1 MPRPLR
7 SFCRINV
14 LLVAFVL
21 AACETPSPQ
30 VTFPEI
36 TFQHKPPIKLDV
48 REVAFEQ
55 VYQPPSRPPNVDHL
69 FPVRPAAAAMR
80 WGRDR
85 LRAAGSTG
93 RARYVVREASVVEV
107 PLKVE
112 GGLKGVMT
120 VDQSERYDARLVV
133 DVHLNSDDRRSL
145 GTVTVEVVRSQTA
158 AEDLSLNEREKV
170 WFVMTE
176 ALMRDFDAEL
186 EKAIKSA
193 FLEHLIM

>member
-1 MPRPLR
+1 MPRPLQPLR
-7 SFCRINV
+7 QICV
-14 LLVAFVL
+14 LFAVFAL
-21 AACETPSPQ
+21 AACETPSPA

-36 TFQHKPPIKLDV
+36 TFQHKPPITLDV
-48 REVAFEQ
+48 RQVSFEQ
-55 VYQPPSRPPNVDHL
+55 VYRPPSRPPNVDHL

-112 GGLKGVMT
+112 GGLKGMLT

-133 DVHLNSDDRRSL
+133 DVHLNSDERRSL
-145 GTVTVEVVRSQTA
+145 GTITVEVVRSRTT
-158 AEDLSLNEREKV
+158 AEDLSLYEREKV
-170 WFVMTE
+170 WFDMTE

-186 EKAIKSA
+186 EKAIKTA
-193 FLEHLIM
+193 FLEHLVM

>member
-7 SFCRINV
+7 SFRRLSV
-14 LLVAFVL
+14 LLPAFVL
-21 AACETPSPQ
+21 AACETPSPK
-30 VTFPEI
+30 VIFPEI
-36 TFQHKPPIKLDV
+36 TFQHKPPITLDV
-48 REVAFEQ
+48 REVSFEQ
-55 VYQPPSRPPNVDHL
+55 VYRPPSRPPNVDHL
-69 FPVRPAAAAMR
+69 FPVRPAAAAVR

-93 RARYVVREASVVEV
+93 RARYVVREASVVETS
-107 PLKVE
+107 LKTK
-112 GGLKGVMT
+112 GGLEGMMT

-133 DVHLNSDDRRSL
+133 DVHLNSDERRFL
-145 GTVTVEVVRSQTA
+145 GTVTVEVVRSRTT

-170 WFVMTE
+170 WFNMTE